1 MKREPQ
7 QVVAGEAKERE
18 GKKMTEEKEDVEA
31 EASKEEGV
39 VVVSEGEGMK
49 YNNRQRNFLHDLIL
63 WTKNLFLQLLE
74 ELVIL

>member
-1 MKREPQ
+1 M
-7 QVVAGEAKERE
+7 VAGEAKERE